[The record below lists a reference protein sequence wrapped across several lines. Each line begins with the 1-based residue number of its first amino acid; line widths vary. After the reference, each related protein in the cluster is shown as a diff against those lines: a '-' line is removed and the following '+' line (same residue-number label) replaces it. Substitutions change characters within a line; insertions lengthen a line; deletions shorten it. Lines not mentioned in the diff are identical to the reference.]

1 MKKAAVIIIMILI
14 GIAASFGLVIGAFFE
29 IIEAVIGFVVWS
41 VIILL
46 VYVLWKVKT

>member
-1 MKKAAVIIIMILI
+1 MKKTAVIIIMVLI
-14 GIAASFGLVIGAFFE
+14 GIAASVGLILGAFLE
-29 IIEAVIGFVVWS
+29 IIEAIVGFAVWA